1 MMEEISQAQVDD
13 ALVACLRI
21 FARRGRELRE
31 QRERALQSN
40 GGTAGSP
47 PLVVLADAPQTVP
60 DGQVDAIF
68 QTTNA

>member
-1 MMEEISQAQVDD
+1 MEEISQAQVDD
-13 ALVACLRI
+13 ALIACLRI

-31 QRERALQSN
+31 QRERAQQRN
-40 GGTAGSP
+40 GETAGFQP
-47 PLVVLADAPQTVP
+47 LLVVTDAPQTVP